1 MSKKKK
7 EKQLDFDL
15 HNAPKNIYYKYKE
28 QYELWLAGL
37 ETKRYIKDPL
47 TWFTILTSI
56 SLIGTQLYIIE
67 TREKIPQKV
76 PIFNYY
82 LNPSKRLVSDEY
94 IYLLP
99 ILSILVLIVTILL
112 SNRYYHRER
121 ELSKILGIVSLLTNI
136 SICLIFIKLSLTI

>member
-7 EKQLDFDL
+7 EKQLDFNL

-37 ETKRYIKDPL
+37 ETKKYIKDPL
-47 TWFTILTSI
+47 TWFTIITSV
-56 SLIGTQLYIIE
+56 SLIATQLYIVE
-67 TREKIPQKV
+67 TREKVPEKV

-82 LNPSKRLVSDEY
+82 LNPAKRLVPDEY

-99 ILSILVLIVTILL
+99 FLSLSVLIATILL
-112 SNRYYHRER
+112 SNSYYHRER

-136 SICLIFIKLSLTI
+136 SICLIFIKLFLTI